1 MGDVELLSTKV
12 IDLVKLYTR
21 GHYVAKD
28 VVDMLEQV
36 LIEDGYIT
44 AEELSIT
51 GSVEGQDIGE

>member
-21 GHYVAKD
+21 GHYAAKD

-44 AEELSIT
+44 PEEPSLN
-51 GSVEGQDIGE
+51 GSEEGQDI